1 MVEREHGVGG
11 QEVRRVKLSSVGC
24 RWRSAC
30 SVQRSG
36 GPWGE
41 MLSGCRGFLAHD
53 EHRKLGLFSFLKE
66 LTAVSLP
73 GENPRYL
80 LSSSFWF
87 LLRSS
92 TLFHRVVSVLGRC
105 WPG

>member
-73 GENPRYL
+73 GENHDIYYRRR
-80 LSSSFWF
+80 SGFCCGRRRCSTEWF
-87 LLRSS
+87 PS
-92 TLFHRVVSVLGRC
+92 
-105 WPG
+105 